1 MPIPYQI
8 TFVSNRQNHLVC
20 DDVFRLWL
28 AFVDSVLGG
37 GKDMIVFV
45 GYVHKLVGVVWFAI
59 PVDLKTG
66 KPKEDGHLLGPK
78 DIWAGMEPVFGIPME
93 RHFDASAKPIKFL

>member
-1 MPIPYQI
+1 M
-8 TFVSNRQNHLVC
+8 F
-20 DDVFRLWL
+20 
-28 AFVDSVLGG
+28 
-37 GKDMIVFV
+37 GKNVKNGSF
-45 GYVHKLVGVVWFAI
+45 GSSHWKKEGPKKYVPHVAL

-78 DIWAGMEPVFGIPME
+78 DIWAGMEPVFGMPME